1 MVSSITEVIDMK
13 VSTKGRYALRM
24 LVDLCEHDCEG
35 YIPLK
40 EVADRQDIS
49 KKYLEQIIPL
59 FSDTDI
65 LISARGNQG
74 GYRIGRA
81 PKDVSVGEV
90 LTIAEGSISPVYCV
104 EEDVTCDRFEACP
117 TRKVWKDLDVVIKDY
132 LYHISLQDILDDNM
146 K

>member
-1 MVSSITEVIDMK
+1 MK
-13 VSTKGRYALRM
+13 VSTKGSYAFRM
-24 LVDLCEHDCEG
+24 LVDLCEHECEG

-59 FSDTDI
+59 FNSTDI

-74 GYRIGRA
+74 GYRLGRL

-90 LTIAEGSISPVYCV
+90 LSIAEGSISPVSCV
-104 EEDVTCDRFEACP
+104 DDEMDCERLKNCP
-117 TRKVWKDLDVVIKDY
+117 TRKVWQNLDTVIKDY
-132 LYHISLQDILDDNM
+132 LYHVSLQDILND
-146 K
+146 KSK

>member
-1 MVSSITEVIDMK
+1 MVSFITEVRKMK

-24 LVDLCEHDCEG
+24 LVDLCEHECEG

-59 FSDTDI
+59 FNNTDI

-74 GYRIGRA
+74 GYRLGRL

-90 LTIAEGSISPVYCV
+90 LTIAEGSISPVSCV
-104 EEDVTCDRFEACP
+104 DEEMDCERLKNCP
-117 TRKVWKDLDVVIKDY
+117 TRKVWQNLDTVIKDY
-132 LYHISLQDILDDNM
+132 LYHVSLQDILND
-146 K
+146 KTK

>member
-1 MVSSITEVIDMK
+1 MK

-24 LVDLCEHDCEG
+24 LIDLCEHDCEG

-40 EVADRQDIS
+40 EVSDRQDIS

-59 FSDTDI
+59 FNDTDI

-74 GYRIGRA
+74 GYRMGRL

-90 LTIAEGSISPVYCV
+90 LTIAEGSISPVSCV
-104 EEDVTCDRFEACP
+104 DKSMDCERIKACP
-117 TRKVWKDLDVVIKDY
+117 TRKVWQDLDVVIKDH
-132 LYHISLQDILDDNM
+132 LYHISLQDILDDNQ

>member
-1 MVSSITEVIDMK
+1 MK

-24 LVDLCEHDCEG
+24 LIDLCEHGCEG

-59 FSDTDI
+59 FNDTDI

-74 GYRIGRA
+74 GYRMGRL
-81 PKDVSVGEV
+81 PKDISVGEV
-90 LTIAEGSISPVYCV
+90 LTIAEGSISPVSCV
-104 EEDVTCDRFEACP
+104 EKNMDCERIKACP
-117 TRKVWKDLDVVIKDY
+117 TRKVWQDLDVVIKDH
-132 LYHISLQDILDDNM
+132 LYHISLQDIMDDNQ

>member
-1 MVSSITEVIDMK
+1 MK

-24 LVDLCEHDCEG
+24 LVDLCEHECEG

-40 EVADRQDIS
+40 EVADRQEIS

-59 FSDTDI
+59 FNNTDI

-74 GYRIGRA
+74 GYRLGRL

-90 LTIAEGSISPVYCV
+90 LTIAEGSISPVSCV
-104 EEDVTCDRFEACP
+104 DEEMDCERLKNCP
-117 TRKVWKDLDVVIKDY
+117 TRKVWQNLDTVIKDY
-132 LYHISLQDILDDNM
+132 LYHVSLQDILND
-146 K
+146 KTK

>member
-1 MVSSITEVIDMK
+1 MK

-24 LVDLCEHDCEG
+24 LVDLCEHECEG

-40 EVADRQDIS
+40 EVADRQEIS

-59 FSDTDI
+59 FNSTDI

-74 GYRIGRA
+74 GYRLGRL

-90 LTIAEGSISPVYCV
+90 LTIAEGSISPVSCV
-104 EEDVTCDRFEACP
+104 DEEMDCERLKNCP
-117 TRKVWKDLDVVIKDY
+117 TRKVWQNLDTVIKDY
-132 LYHISLQDILDDNM
+132 LYHVSLQDILND
-146 K
+146 KTK

>member
-1 MVSSITEVIDMK
+1 MK

-24 LVDLCEHDCEG
+24 LVDLCEHECEG

-40 EVADRQDIS
+40 KVADRQDIS

-59 FSDTDI
+59 FNNTDI

-74 GYRIGRA
+74 GYRLGRL

-90 LTIAEGSISPVYCV
+90 LTIAEGSISPVSCV
-104 EEDVTCDRFEACP
+104 DEEMDCERLKNCP
-117 TRKVWKDLDVVIKDY
+117 TRKVWQNLDTVIKDY
-132 LYHISLQDILDDNM
+132 LYHVSLQDILNY
-146 K
+146 KTK